1 MIAITFI
8 LVIILNKSGQLN
20 KRIDE
25 YQKQEQTQ
33 TERIEELKIK
43 NQTIQEEL
51 EAERLRADAR
61 VADRLAR
68 EAKPAP
74 VTTGVEQWRPLCE
87 KHFPTQT
94 DNCLLVM
101 KHESG
106 GRPTVVSRTNDIGLM
121 QINCATWCKWWSKE
135 SLKNPETNMA
145 AAKVIY
151 DRAGSWY
158 PWVAARK
165 LGLA

>member
-1 MIAITFI
+1 M
-8 LVIILNKSGQLN
+8 
-20 KRIDE
+20 
-25 YQKQEQTQ
+25 
-33 TERIEELKIK
+33 KIK

-51 EAERLRADAR
+51 KAERLRADAR
-61 VADRLAR
+61 VADRIAK
-68 EAKPAP
+68 EAEATKIGPRGIRAIP
-74 VTTGVEQWRPLCE
+74 TTTGVEQWRPLCE